1 VAQLVAQNVNTI
13 AHESI
18 HIVVTQEAH
27 LVHSKYDGMLVF
39 VLFYF
44 SIPNC
49 FELCFHFIAKMIL
62 G

>member
-1 VAQLVAQNVNTI
+1 MAQLIAQNVN

-27 LVHSKYDGMLVF
+27 PIHSKHDGTLVF

-44 SIPNC
+44 SILDC
-49 FELCFHFIAKMIL
+49 FELCFHFIEK
-62 G
+62 